1 MEIVFLNENNFE
13 EILAKTESILRSGGL
28 VIGPTDT
35 VYGIFGDASN
45 EEVIKKVFLLKQR
58 SPEKAFPVFV
68 KDLAAARYY
77 AYIYDAKVKFLE
89 KIWPGAVTV
98 VFHHK
103 GKLPKILTGG
113 KDTIGLRI
121 PGHSFL
127 MKLLARLDFPIL
139 QTSANI
145 SGKPPAKNLKEI
157 EEYFYLQELKPDLV
171 IDAGEISGSPSTI
184 VDFTRDQMRLVR
196 TGWLSKTE
204 LDQIFIHP

>member
-1 MEIVFLNENNFE
+1 MEIIAFSKNTQQEVLK
-13 EILAKTESILRSGGL
+13 KTEMVLRSGGI

-35 VYGIFGDASN
+35 VYGIFGNA
-45 EEVIKKVFLLKQR
+45 EKKKTIENMFILKQR
-58 SPEKAFPVFV
+58 SQEKAFPVFV
-68 KDLAAARYY
+68 KDMTTARYH
-77 AYIYDAKVKFLE
+77 AYISDGKAKFLE

-98 VFHHK
+98 IFHHK
-103 GKLPKILTGG
+103 RKLPKILTGG

-121 PGHSFL
+121 PDHPFL
-127 MKLLARLDFPIL
+127 RELLARLDFPLI

-157 EEYFYLQELKPDLV
+157 EDYFDLQELKPDLV
-171 IDAGEISGSPSTI
+171 IDAGEISGSPSSI

-196 TGWLSKTE
+196 TRWLSKIE